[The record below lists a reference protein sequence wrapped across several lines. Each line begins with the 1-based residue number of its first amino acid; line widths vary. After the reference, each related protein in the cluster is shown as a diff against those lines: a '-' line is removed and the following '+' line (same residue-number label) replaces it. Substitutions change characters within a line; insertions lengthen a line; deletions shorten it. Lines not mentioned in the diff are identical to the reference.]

1 MTVEE
6 IIENYK
12 KKCTGLEPI
21 KNIFP
26 RDYQSINYL
35 AELSTKGEI
44 SDDEIISAFER
55 ANKSE
60 FLCGRKNKFRA
71 TILWITNPV
80 NIEKINL
87 GNYDDKETKK
97 GQARLNTSWNTER
110 EKELEREQHEKNM
123 KKLEKY
129 REEEKNDK
137 KYQEWLENYWYKKY
151 PNLRGFV
158 E

>member
-1 MTVEE
+1 MTVKE

-71 TILWITNPV
+71 TILWITNPA
-80 NIEKINL
+80 NIEKINN
-87 GNYDDKETKK
+87 GNYDD
-97 GQARLNTSWNTER
+97 R
-110 EKELEREQHEKNM
+110 EKQKSRKKKVRIQSHEYDFDELEKKLHLANQ
-123 KKLEKY
+123 KKLEQY
-129 REEEKNDK
+129 EKTKDEK
-137 KYQEWLENYWYKKY
+137 KESEWYEKY
-151 PNLRGFV
+151 PHLRSYRK
-158 E
+158 